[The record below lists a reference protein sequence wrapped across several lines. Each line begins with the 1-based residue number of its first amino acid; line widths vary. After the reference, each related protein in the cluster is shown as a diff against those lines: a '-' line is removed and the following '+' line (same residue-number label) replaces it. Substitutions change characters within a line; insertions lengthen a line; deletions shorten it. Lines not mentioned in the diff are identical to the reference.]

1 MPGILSIVATP
12 IGNLDD
18 ISARAI
24 RTLKEAYRIGCED
37 TRVTGKLLHA
47 YGIHTAR
54 VSLHQH
60 SSDARL
66 RSFLQEAERGS
77 RIAYVSDAGTP
88 GVNDPGGRL
97 VEMAYELNIPLEV
110 IPGPSALTA
119 AISICGFPMERFTY
133 VGFLPQKKRRSAMIA
148 AMGAR
153 DDATVF
159 FESTHR
165 IHKTLEDLANVL
177 GERTLYVGRELTKL
191 HETHVRG
198 TAKHALERLASSS
211 SKGEFVIVVSPK
223 P

>member
-24 RTLKEAYRIGCED
+24 RTLQGADRIGCED
-37 TRVTGKLLHA
+37 TRVTGKLLRA
-47 YGIHTAR
+47 YNIRTSC

-66 RSFLQEAERGS
+66 RSFLHEADLGF

-97 VEMAYELNIPLEV
+97 VEIAYELNIPLEV

-119 AISICGFPMERFTY
+119 AIAMCGFPMERFTY
-133 VGFLPQKKRRSAMIA
+133 VGFLPQKKRRMAMLA
-148 AMGAR
+148 TMGMR

-165 IHKTLEDLANVL
+165 IHKTLEDLATAL
-177 GERTLYVGRELTKL
+177 GDRPVYVGRELTKL
-191 HETHVRG
+191 HETHMRG
-198 TAKHALERLASSS
+198 TAKNVHEQLVSSS